1 MVRKEGFELLDHI
14 DNTQL
19 IHSAFGLKAHMPHK
33 LACVVL
39 YDAHDAEHKPT
50 GRMEWPNLAGEN
62 LSLQHDSLFVRIKSF
77 RTEAVSFSQSARYCH

>member
-1 MVRKEGFELLDHI
+1 MVPKEGFELLDHV

-19 IHSAFGLKAHMPHK
+19 IHSASGLKAHLPHQP
-33 LACVVL
+33 AWVVL
-39 YDAHDAEHKPT
+39 YDAQDAEHKPT

-77 RTEAVSFSQSARYCH
+77 RTEAVSFSQSPRYCH